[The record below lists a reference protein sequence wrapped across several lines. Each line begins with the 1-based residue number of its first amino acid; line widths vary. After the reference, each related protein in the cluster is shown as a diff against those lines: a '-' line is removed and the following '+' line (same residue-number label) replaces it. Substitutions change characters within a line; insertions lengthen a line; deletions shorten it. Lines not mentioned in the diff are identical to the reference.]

1 MLVDLVDSVK
11 PGGKLKNTIAE
22 VGIYVLNGKKKRGA
36 TRFVMPLYVTVSRAL
51 HFFLFPL
58 ALPGRKQQQHYI
70 FLSQTPMQTL
80 LQNNQTGMAA
90 VTHAFQKDTNN
101 LHHRQLVCAHLFSF
115 LLQSRF
121 SLFFQSSNLLWKKHT
136 DILPYSAEVGSG

>member
-1 MLVDLVDSVK
+1 
-11 PGGKLKNTIAE
+11 LKNTIAE

-70 FLSQTPMQTL
+70 FCHKPPCRLFCKITKLVWL
-80 LQNNQTGMAA
+80 LLHMRSKRIQITY
-90 VTHAFQKDTNN
+90 TTNSWYVRTFFPFFYS
-101 LHHRQLVCAHLFSF
+101 LA
-115 LLQSRF
+115 
-121 SLFFQSSNLLWKKHT
+121 SLFFFNHLTCYGKTHRYSSLFCRSWFRMMHT
-136 DILPYSAEVGSG
+136 QAIIS

>member
-1 MLVDLVDSVK
+1 M
-11 PGGKLKNTIAE
+11 KNTIAE

-51 HFFLFPL
+51 HFFIFPL
-58 ALPGRKQQQHYI
+58 ALPSRKQQQHYI
-70 FLSQTPMQTL
+70 FCHKPPCRLFCKITKLVWL
-80 LQNNQTGMAA
+80 L
-90 VTHAFQKDTNN
+90 
-101 LHHRQLVCAHLFSF
+101 LHMRSKRIQITYTTDSWYVRTFFSF